1 MILVDMNQVCISNL
15 MVSLT
20 TTNNKLS
27 ESLVRHMVLKSLRF
41 YRSKFSAEFGELVLC
56 YDSKNYWRRQEFPY
70 YKGTRKKDREK
81 SSLDWNE
88 IFELLNK
95 IRDEIRS
102 NMPYKV
108 VEVDGAEA
116 DDVIASLVKDQAMC
130 NIRLQNNM
138 QPPKKVL
145 ILSGDK
151 DFVQLQRY
159 KFVNQYNPIQK
170 KFMNGVDPKTY
181 LLEHIIKG
189 DRGDGIPNFLSDD
202 DTFVSAGKRQRPLSK
217 VKLAQWVEQSPE
229 DFCNTD
235 GQLANYHRN
244 RKLIDFTFI
253 PDEVYNNIIN
263 TYESIEPHPRG
274 KMYPYFARHELNEML
289 DHITEF

>member
-1 MILVDMNQVCISNL
+1 MANL
-15 MVSLT
+15 FYVTTVSIT
-20 TTNNKLS
+20 GDEK
-27 ESLVRHMVLKSLRF
+27 
-41 YRSKFSAEFGELVLC
+41 
-56 YDSKNYWRRQEFPY
+56 FPY
-70 YKGTRKKDREK
+70 YKGTRKKDRQK

-95 IRDEIRS
+95 IRDEIRDH
-102 NMPYKV
+102 MPYKV

-116 DDVIASLVKDQAMC
+116 DDVIASLVRDQAMR

-138 QPPKKVL
+138 QPAKKVL

-170 KFMNGVDPKTY
+170 KFMNGIDPKVY

-202 DTFVSAGKRQRPLSK
+202 DTFVSEKRQRPLSK
-217 VKLAQWVEQSPE
+217 VKLARWIDMSPKSSVM
-229 DFCNTD
+229 
-235 GQLANYHRN
+235 
-244 RKLIDFTFI
+244 RKLCRTTNAIVNSLTLHVSQIRFI
-253 PDEVYNNIIN
+253 LI
-263 TYESIEPHPRG
+263 S
-274 KMYPYFARHELNEML
+274 
-289 DHITEF
+289 

>member
-1 MILVDMNQVCISNL
+1 
-15 MVSLT
+15 MV
-20 TTNNKLS
+20 
-27 ESLVRHMVLKSLRF
+27 MKSLRF
-41 YRSKFSAEFGELVLC
+41 YRSKFFSEYGELVLC
-56 YDSKNYWRRQEFPY
+56 YDSKHYWRRKEFPY
-70 YKGTRKKDREK
+70 YKGTRKKDRQK

-95 IRDEIRS
+95 IRDEIRDH
-102 NMPYKV
+102 MPYKV

-116 DDVIASLVKDQAMC
+116 DDVIASLVRDQAMR

-138 QPPKKVL
+138 QPAKKVL

-170 KFMNGVDPKTY
+170 KFMNGIDPKVY

-202 DTFVSAGKRQRPLSK
+202 DTFVSEKRQRPLSK
-217 VKLAQWVEQSPE
+217 VKLARWIDMSPE
-229 DFCNTD
+229 EFCDEKTM
-235 GQLANYHRN
+235 QNYERN
-244 RKLIDFTFI
+244 RKLIDFACI
-253 PDEVYNNIIN
+253 PDQVYTDIIN
-263 TYESIEPHPRG
+263 TFESIDPNPRG

>member
-27 ESLVRHMVLKSLRF
+27 ESLVRHMVMKSLRF
-41 YRSKFSAEFGELVLC
+41 YRSKFFSEYGELVLC
-56 YDSKNYWRRQEFPY
+56 YDSKHYWRRKEFPY
-70 YKGTRKKDREK
+70 YKGTRKKDRQK

-95 IRDEIRS
+95 IRDEIRDH
-102 NMPYKV
+102 MPYKV

-116 DDVIASLVKDQAMC
+116 DDVIASLVRDQAMR

-138 QPPKKVL
+138 QPAKKVL

-170 KFMNGVDPKTY
+170 KFMNGIDPKVY

-202 DTFVSAGKRQRPLSK
+202 DTFVSEKRQRPLSK
-217 VKLAQWVEQSPE
+217 VKLARWIDMSPE
-229 DFCNTD
+229 EFCDEKTM
-235 GQLANYHRN
+235 QNYERN
-244 RKLIDFTFI
+244 RKLIDFACI
-253 PDEVYNNIIN
+253 PDQVYTDIIN
-263 TYESIEPHPRG
+263 TFESIDPNPRG

>member
-20 TTNNKLS
+20 STVTNIS
-27 ESLVRHMVLKSLRF
+27 EGLVRHMVLNSLRS
-41 YRSKFSAEFGELVLC
+41 YRKKFFKDYGELVLC
-56 YDSKNYWRRQEFPY
+56 YDSKHYWRRKEFPY

-88 IFELLNK
+88 IFDLLNK
-95 IRDEIRS
+95 IRDEIKE
-102 NMPYKV
+102 NLPYKV

-116 DDVIASLVKDQAMC
+116 DDVIACLVQHQAFV

-138 QPPKKVL
+138 QPPQKVL
-145 ILSGDK
+145 IMSGDK
-151 DFVQLQRY
+151 DFQQLHKY
-159 KFVNQYNPIQK
+159 KFVSQYNPIQK
-170 KFMNGVDPKTY
+170 KFVMCEDPKKY

-202 DTFVSAGKRQRPLSK
+202 DTFVAEKRQRPLAK
-217 VKLAQWVEQSPE
+217 AKLAKWMDMSPE
-229 DFCNTD
+229 QFCDDTTMK
-235 GQLANYHRN
+235 NYERN
-244 RKLIDFTFI
+244 RKLISFDCI
-253 PDEVYNNIIN
+253 PDEVFDSIIH
-263 TYESIEPHPRG
+263 TYETTETSPRG
-274 KMYPYFARHELNEML
+274 NMYPYFGRHGLNEML

>member
-159 KFVNQYNPIQK
+159 KFVNQYNPVQK

>member
-20 TTNNKLS
+20 TTSNTIS
-27 ESLVRHMVLKSLRF
+27 EDLVRHMVMKSLRF
-41 YRSKFSAEFGELVLC
+41 YRNKFHDEYGELVLC
-56 YDSKNYWRRQEFPY
+56 YDSKNYWRRKAFPY

-81 SSLDWNE
+81 SSLDWSA

-95 IRDEIRS
+95 IRDEIRE
-102 NMPYKV
+102 NLPYKV
-108 VEVDGAEA
+108 IEVDGAEA
-116 DDVIASLVKDQAMC
+116 DDVIASLVKDQAMR

-138 QPPKKVL
+138 QPPQKIL

-151 DFVQLQRY
+151 DFVQLQRF
-159 KFVNQYNPIQK
+159 KCVNQYNPIQK
-170 KFMNGVDPKTY
+170 KFMNGIDPKIY

-202 DTFVSAGKRQRPLSK
+202 DTFVAENKRQRPLSK
-217 VKLAQWVEQSPE
+217 AKIAKWVDMSPE
-229 DFCNTD
+229 EFAMGD
-235 GQLANYHRN
+235 LMEKYERN
-244 RKLIDFTFI
+244 RKLIDFSCI
-253 PDEVYNNIIN
+253 PDEVYSDIIN
-263 TYESIEPHPRG
+263 MFESIEPQPRG
-274 KMYPYFARHELNEML
+274 KMYPYFARHSLNEML